1 MANTTY
7 QGWAKPTIGGSEDS
21 WGATINTALDSID
34 TLVGPVTA
42 AEIAK
47 LDGLTS
53 STAQLNILTGVTTSA
68 AELNLLTGGT
78 AFAGTLLDD
87 ANAAAARTTLGLATV
102 ASSGSYADLSNTP
115 TATSGLAT
123 SNWQAGTSTT
133 EAIVSPAKVKA
144 AVLALAPT
152 YSQPTAIGAVGT
164 YAWLARTATGVND
177 YINQGQDIAGSALI
191 FSGIARSIGNGIFP
205 GSGTQP
211 AGTWRAMGVMQVGF
225 GGFNTRMCLFLR
237 IS

>member
-1 MANTTY
+1 MANTTN
-7 QGWAKPTIGGSEDS
+7 QGWAKPTVGGSEDT
-21 WGATINTALDSID
+21 WGATINTALDAID

-53 STAQLNILTGVTTSA
+53 STVELNKLTGLSSST
-68 AELNLLTGGT
+68 AELNLLTGAT

-87 ANAAAARTTLGLATV
+87 ADAAAARTTLGLATV

-123 SNWQAGTSTT
+123 SEWQAGTSTT

-144 AVLALAPT
+144 SIIANTPT
-152 YSQPTAIGAVGT
+152 PASYTQPTAAGAVGT
-164 YAWLARTATGVND
+164 YAWLGGGYSTMTTGASV
-177 YINQGQDIAGSALI
+177 AGSTLVYA
-191 FSGIARSIGNGIFP
+191 SVDSVNGYNYNTVSNGIT
-205 GSGTQP
+205 GGAP
-211 AGTWRAMGVMQVGF
+211 AGTWRCMGSTTSLAF
-225 GGFNTRMCLFLR
+225 RATLFLR